1 MTDCSSS
8 IQGSMCSTMS
18 DAILSARS
26 AMVSNPR
33 IRVIRLVR
41 PNSRRILVTP
51 DNNVTFG
58 FAIRG
63 GKEFGTG
70 FFVSRVE
77 KSSEADIKGLR
88 VGDQII
94 RVNGYHVDDAVHKEF
109 TQFVSSQDRLTLKVR
124 GVAMLPMKDNQCD
137 PISWHIV
144 ARPTLASMN
153 PIMDEYSVGQKDA
166 RIVLKVAPRTKLGL
180 GICKGPEWK
189 PGIFVQFT
197 KDYSVARDAG
207 LRPGDQI
214 LSVNSID
221 FSDVLFSEAVAVMKS
236 SSTLEMVVR
245 SGAGLDLFP
254 GESSGYNSSASS
266 VTGDQSPC
274 WADQSAKRLSS
285 VREEPLSAKSHW
297 HDRRKNPPLTSAL
310 QSSASSSCSSAT
322 VKDESNKTIIQL
334 SESGTL
340 INNTMV
346 ASHDSGA
353 STSSSI
359 SSSTSSSASSSSS
372 ASMCDDSNLK
382 LNFIMPPDQAN
393 PHHHQ
398 HQLRTPSASQMPPPP
413 PPTPGDTQQQQ
424 QQQQLQLQHAN
435 SKIADICFV
444 SRQSETKTVIVE
456 VHRSA
461 TDKSNPKGRAPSPPK
476 PPPPS
481 LPELQLNCV
490 TASNSTNNNNNKGHN
505 RTPSIASSSMS
516 IPGSISGTSLCSAI
530 SEELKKRR
538 ERTSND
544 NNRSENGEF
553 LLQQRQPPRRIGNG
567 SNCADD
573 ERRHSALM
581 DEFKRAH
588 KRMFRN
594 GFKETDRMERQSELR
609 KTAMMQ
615 DEVDHRSSNCNVS
628 KSEYNNLIS
637 SSMQNDTN
645 GYYPTPPPPPQ
656 FANKSDNYNQ
666 HRSSPPSSPAPD
678 YSHSPVHTLTR
689 NSKVPFRN
697 GTLTRT
703 DRNNEA
709 ARANGDHAELE
720 SIDSYQMRN
729 PSSTIPRP
737 PSLYFAPQNSGPPT
751 MKKNKRPVSV
761 TIGEYSSVPI
771 VRKEPSKME
780 FIAAKSPENGHYE
793 EPMASDLLRSELEQT
808 LSRSNLKKR
817 NEEKNN
823 NNYNNIN
830 NNNNNNNDAADQK
843 LEEATSELQNII
855 LRQRSPNGSAY
866 GKSVLQK
873 TQSSNIEKL
882 TQMLQNRQS
891 TMYEGANGGGTL
903 PNPAR
908 VTISVPNNNHAELRK
923 TESNP
928 STHQLMSPTTMVS
941 SSNNTASVVM
951 PPMAPPPMVNGNGIL
966 KNGSAYSRSSYSSSE
981 KSISFGN

>member
-8 IQGSMCSTMS
+8 IQGSMCSTTAS
-18 DAILSARS
+18 DVISSSTRS
-26 AMVSNPR
+26 AIVSNPR

-137 PISWHIV
+137 PLSWHIV
-144 ARPTLASMN
+144 PRSALSSLN
-153 PIMDEYSVGQKDA
+153 PLMDDYSVGQKDA
-166 RIVLKVAPRTKLGL
+166 RIILKVAPRTKLGL

-285 VREEPLSAKSHW
+285 VREEPLSSSSSAAAKSHLW

-310 QSSASSSCSSAT
+310 QSSSASSSCSSAT
-322 VKDESNKTIIQL
+322 IKDESNKTIIQL

-346 ASHDSGA
+346 ASNHDSGA

-359 SSSTSSSASSSSS
+359 SSSSSLSSS

-393 PHHHQ
+393 PHHH
-398 HQLRTPSASQMPPPP
+398 RTPQLIPPPP
-413 PPTPGDTQQQQ
+413 PPTPGSGGGDTQ
-424 QQQQLQLQHAN
+424 QLQHAN
-435 SKIADICFV
+435 GKIADICFV

-461 TDKSNPKGRAPSPPK
+461 TDKNNAKGRAPSPPK
-476 PPPPS
+476 PPPPLLSSSSS
-481 LPELQLNCV
+481 LLEHQVNCV
-490 TASNSTNNNNNKGHN
+490 SASKNNSTNNNNKSHN

-538 ERTSND
+538 ERTSKDTNHSED
-544 NNRSENGEF
+544 NGD
-553 LLQQRQPPRRIGNG
+553 LMQQRQPPRRIGNP
-567 SNCADD
+567 NCADD

-594 GFKETDRMERQSELR
+594 GFIETDRTERQVELR

-628 KSEYNNLIS
+628 KTEYNNLIS

-656 FANKSDNYNQ
+656 FANKSENYTQ
-666 HRSSPPSSPAPD
+666 HRSPPNSPAPD
-678 YSHSPVHTLTR
+678 YSQSPVHTLTR

-697 GTLTRT
+697 GTLTRS
-703 DRNNEA
+703 DRNNEV

-761 TIGEYSSVPI
+761 TIGEYSSVP
-771 VRKEPSKME
+771 VNRKEPSKLE
-780 FIAAKSPENGHYE
+780 FIAKSPENGHHE
-793 EPMASDLLRSELEQT
+793 EPMAADLLRSELEQT

-817 NEEKNN
+817 NEERIY
-823 NNYNNIN
+823 NNYNNNNIN
-830 NNNNNNNDAADQK
+830 NNNNNNEVDQK

-866 GKSVLQK
+866 GKSVFQK

-891 TMYEGANGGGTL
+891 TMFEGANGGGGTL

-908 VTISVPNNNHAELRK
+908 VTISVPNNNNHAELRK

-928 STHQLMSPTTMVS
+928 SHELVMMTTSTTTS
-941 SSNNTASVVM
+941 SST
-951 PPMAPPPMVNGNGIL
+951 PMANGNGIL
-966 KNGSAYSRSSYSSSE
+966 KNGSAYSRNSYSSSE